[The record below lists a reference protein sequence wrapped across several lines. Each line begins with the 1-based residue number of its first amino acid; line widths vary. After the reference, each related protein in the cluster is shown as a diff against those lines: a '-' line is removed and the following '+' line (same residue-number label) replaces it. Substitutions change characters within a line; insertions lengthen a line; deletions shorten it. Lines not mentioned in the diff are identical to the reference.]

1 MISRL
6 SAVGAALILL
16 SAPVLSQTG
25 SDGVFTIYNNS
36 ENNILTG
43 FYSNNGTGWSD
54 NWLSDILP
62 PGESARAESFA
73 DRGAC
78 EQTLQVGWLG
88 EDELE
93 VLDLPISID
102 VCAATSFYLDN
113 NEIYFD

>member
-43 FYSNNGTGWSD
+43 FYSNDGTGWSD
-54 NWLSDILP
+54 NWLGERMM
-62 PGESARAESFA
+62 PGDTSSAGFLVAN
-73 DRGAC
+73 AC
-78 EQTLQVGWLG
+78 EQILQVGWMG
-88 EDELE
+88 EDNSE
-93 VLDLPISID
+93 VLDGPFSID
-102 VCAATSFYLDN
+102 ICAVSNLYLDE
-113 NEIYFD
+113 NEMSVD